1 MRLYRYLILMT
12 FSPVAFGQTI
22 DHRHVGQVAS
32 LPQSVMDA
40 IGKQKWFFTH
50 ASLGQNC
57 VLYKGMDALRQGNPA
72 RYKLGTEQVEPAF
85 ASEPNAPP
93 SPTTEGTIY
102 HWPRGQTDWRGKLD
116 MLDKAVRN
124 KGWKSPAAAIV
135 MDKLCF
141 IDFAAN
147 ATVYLERIPAL
158 ERDFPETI
166 FVYVT
171 IPLLRTDRE
180 DRPEWRD
187 ANVSTNTYNRAVREH
202 CATRG
207 KLLFD
212 IADIESHDPDGKE
225 QTYTHNDQTYQ
236 TLYTGY
242 AQGTSNYLNDLG
254 SGRVAL
260 GWYALA
266 AEIVAKT
273 QRPTVSGISQP
284 QQGVVEVTWT
294 SGSGA
299 NYTVWSCLDL
309 LSGPWNEEAII
320 PSSGDSTIWTDL
332 NTSLPRKFYRIGVE

>member
-1 MRLYRYLILMT
+1 MRLYRYLILIT
-12 FSPVAFGQTI
+12 FCPMVLGQTI

-32 LPQSVMDA
+32 LPRSVMDA

-57 VLYKGMDALRQGNPA
+57 VLYKGMDALRQSNPA
-72 RYKLGTEQVEPAF
+72 RYKLATEQVEPAF
-85 ASEPNAPP
+85 ASEPNPPP
-93 SPTTEGTIY
+93 SPTKEGTIY
-102 HWPRGQTDWRGKLD
+102 HWPRGQTDWQGKLN

-124 KGWKSPAAAIV
+124 KGWKSPAVAIV

-141 IDFAAN
+141 IDFSAN
-147 ATVYLERIPAL
+147 AAVYLDRIAAL

-180 DRPEWRD
+180 DRPEWREN
-187 ANVSTNTYNRAVREH
+187 NVSTNTYNRAVREH
-202 CATRG
+202 CATDG

-212 IADIESHDPDGKE
+212 IADIEAHDPDGKE

-236 TLYTGY
+236 TLHIEY

-254 SGRVAL
+254 SQRVAL

-273 QRPTVSGISQP
+273 QRPEVSGISRLQE
-284 QQGVVEVTWT
+284 GSVEIIWT
-294 SGSGA
+294 SGA
-299 NYTVWSCLDL
+299 DAAYTVWSCLDL
-309 LSGPWNEEAII
+309 NSGPWNEEAVVS
-320 PSSGDSTIWTDL
+320 SSGDSTAWTDPE
-332 NTSLPRKFYRIGVE
+332 TTLPRKFYRIGLQ